1 MKIPNNIH
9 VGRRRKYSYFFK
21 FGREKCC
28 LVYFFKLQCLFL
40 IQNSYPIKY
49 VNNTGALF

>member
-1 MKIPNNIH
+1 MKIASTIH
-9 VGRRRKYSYFFK
+9 VERHRKRLLFK

-28 LVYFFKLQCLFL
+28 LVYFLKLQCLFL